1 MLEQFFPSIS
11 ACCLQ
16 YYVLLAA
23 DVVVFNDFFKC
34 CFVTVA
40 GDGVTI
46 VGDGVAVI
54 IIVVDVVGDGSVL
67 LDVGV
72 LL

>member
-1 MLEQFFPSIS
+1 MIFL
-11 ACCLQ
+11 
-16 YYVLLAA
+16 
-23 DVVVFNDFFKC
+23 KC

>member
-23 DVVVFNDFFKC
+23 AVIVFNDFLKC

-46 VGDGVAVI
+46 VGDGVGVI
-54 IIVVDVVGDGSVL
+54 IIVDVVGDGSVV